1 MPKCNVLRMKMFQQC
16 LKSKAIQKWFCST
29 TVKESTTN
37 NKGLPSILRNG
48 SKKFYQIRWN
58 PLMKKLI
65 NSFKIVNSRQLC
77 SMALLLLLRQVLSE
91 KLHTLML
98 LTVISLHYSDYY
110 FASVGKKEN
119 SIEMFRPVHPT
130 LANEWI
136 D

>member
-16 LKSKAIQKWFCST
+16 LKLKAIQKWFCST
-29 TVKESTTN
+29 TAKELTTN
-37 NKGLPSILRNG
+37 SKGLHTILRNG
-48 SKKFYQIRWN
+48 SRKFYQTRWN
-58 PLMKKLI
+58 PLMNKLI
-65 NSFKIVNSRQLC
+65 NSLKIVNSQPLY

-98 LTVISLHYSDYY
+98 LTVISLQYSDYY

-130 LANEWI
+130 LDNEWI

>member
-1 MPKCNVLRMKMFQQC
+1 MN
-16 LKSKAIQKWFCST
+16 
-29 TVKESTTN
+29 
-37 NKGLPSILRNG
+37 
-48 SKKFYQIRWN
+48 
-58 PLMKKLI
+58 KLI
-65 NSFKIVNSRQLC
+65 NSLKIVNSQPLY

-98 LTVISLHYSDYY
+98 LTVISLQYSDYY

-130 LANEWI
+130 LDNEWI